1 MEGKKID
8 EVRALILIFAEIAL
22 LGIAVSIIYKFFFE

>member
-8 EVRALILIFAEIAL
+8 EVRTLILIFAEIAL
-22 LGIAVSIIYKFFFE
+22 LGIAVNLIYKFFFE